1 MQEDFQDRQYYTT
14 GQLTQAIFDDQCA
27 FIDPTTTVKGP
38 KFYSKA
44 VAALFDASTSRADLI
59 SAQVGSPPCFKAVI
73 NYILS
78 GDSCCTGQR
87 ATTHQVAY
95 DTSGMQKWS
104 HNVGAVQ
111 CRW

>member
-1 MQEDFQDRQYYTT
+1 MQEDFQERQYYTT

-59 SAQVGSPPCFKAVI
+59 STQVGSPPCMMAVV
-73 NYILS
+73 NCILN
-78 GDSCCTGQR
+78 GYSCT
-87 ATTHQVAY
+87 
-95 DTSGMQKWS
+95 
-104 HNVGAVQ
+104 VGHVSTQ
-111 CRW
+111 PHIRLHMT